1 MTIGQKAA
9 RQAVARIRFFV
20 DERAYCPREGFQLD
34 IALLGLLSKS
44 IRFAEAACQLVAG
57 GFHEEALA
65 LSRSVLEVFLT
76 TRYITNKRSEQRAH
90 SYLRFCAAHVVNV
103 EEVFARFLTGARR
116 RSRTEVTGRLL
127 RVGRRIKRR
136 KIWVSIAKM
145 AREPHRDR
153 RDLERD
159 GRPLDVEFHY
169 EGIYEYLSHYAH
181 GTSVSLQTHA
191 LGRGQI
197 FRVHSGE
204 WSAKGLGSLALH
216 YALGYLWM
224 SLILVQRHFSDSLPR
239 RIDRSIGRALAALRS
254 ELPDGFSLREARLA
268 KSS

>member
-1 MTIGQKAA
+1 MTKAQK
-9 RQAVARIRFFV
+9 RSRSTVARIRRFV
-20 DERAYCPREGFQLD
+20 DDQAYCPRRGVQLD

-44 IRFAEAACQLVAG
+44 IRFAEGTCHLVSG

-65 LSRSVLEVFLT
+65 LARSILEVFLT

-103 EEVFARFLTGARR
+103 EEVFARFLVGVRPR
-116 RSRTEVTGRLL
+116 PRTEEMKHLL
-127 RVGRRIKRR
+127 RLGRRIKRR
-136 KIWVSIAKM
+136 KGWMTIAKM

-153 RDLERD
+153 RDRERD
-159 GRPLDVEFHY
+159 GSPMDVEFHY

-204 WSAKGLGSLALH
+204 WAAKGLGSLALY
-216 YALGYLWM
+216 YALGYLWTT
-224 SLILVQRHFSDSLPR
+224 LILIQRHFADSLPGQ
-239 RIDRSIGRALAALRS
+239 IDRAIGEALAALRS
-254 ELPDGFSLREARLA
+254 ELPTGFSRWDSNRV
-268 KSS
+268 KPS